1 MAKTIRKYLSASFFL
16 DYFLFCNNSND
27 FELKNLMGKEGLAMW
42 DHYVDLKKKLRH
54 AISKEDKEKIIS
66 EMNRIGSDYNFD
78 AA

>member
-1 MAKTIRKYLSASFFL
+1 
-16 DYFLFCNNSND
+16 
-27 FELKNLMGKEGLAMW
+27 MGKEGLAMW